1 MPTVSVVI
9 ASKVGAPFLD
19 RCLESVS
26 AQAKALGAEV
36 IVVAADSGDAAS
48 RIASR
53 FPWTRVLHAQG
64 IVTIPALRQRG
75 VAEAMGE
82 YVAVIE
88 EHCAAQ
94 SDWPATGLAAHA
106 RGDYAAVGG
115 ALTDSDYDR
124 LADWVVYFIEY
135 HGALPPA
142 PDGETTELN
151 DANIV
156 YRRDALAAHADLLGT
171 GYWPMTLHPTLIGEG
186 RKFLSVPTMVVR
198 HCGPF
203 PFGYYLRQRFLFS
216 RAFAGVRAQNQG
228 MAKRLAYVL
237 GAPLMPFVLLARI
250 GSTVIRK
257 RCRVG
262 KFILALPLIG
272 IALVVLVAGEW
283 VGCVLGP
290 GDALSKVE

>member
-1 MPTVSVVI
+1 MPTISVVI

-19 RCLESVS
+19 RCLESVR
-26 AQAKALGAEV
+26 AEAKALRADV
-36 IVVAADSGDAAS
+36 VVVAAGSDDYAA

-53 FPWTRVLHAQG
+53 FPWARVVHPRDIA
-64 IVTIPALRQRG
+64 TIPALRQHG
-75 VAEAMGE
+75 VNASASE

-94 SDWPATGLAAHA
+94 SGWLATGLAAHA
-106 RGDYAAVGG
+106 RGSYAAVGG
-115 ALTDSDYDR
+115 ALFDSDYDR

-142 PDGETTELN
+142 PDGETSDLN
-151 DANIV
+151 DANII
-156 YRRDALAAHADLLGT
+156 YRRDALAAHAELLGA
-171 GYWPMTLHPTLIGEG
+171 GYWPMTLHPTLAAEG
-186 RKFLSVPTMVVR
+186 RKFLSVPQMVVR

-216 RAFAGVRAQNQG
+216 RAYAGVRAQNQG
-228 MAKRLAYVL
+228 IARRLAYVF
-237 GAPLMPFVLLARI
+237 GAPLVPIMLLARI
-250 GSTVIRK
+250 GTTVVRK

-262 KFILALPLIG
+262 KFVSALPLVAV
-272 IALVVLVAGEW
+272 ALVVLVAGEW

-290 GDALSKVE
+290 GDALNKVE

>member
-1 MPTVSVVI
+1 MPTISVVI

-19 RCLESVS
+19 RCVESVR
-26 AQAKALGAEV
+26 AEAAALGAEV
-36 IVVAADSGDAAS
+36 IVVAAGSDDAAAG
-48 RIASR
+48 IATR
-53 FPWTRVLHAQG
+53 FPWVRLVHPRG
-64 IVTIPALRQRG
+64 VVTIPALRQRG
-75 VAEAMGE
+75 VDAAAGE

-94 SDWPATGLAAHA
+94 GDWLAAGLAAHA
-106 RGDYAAVGG
+106 RDDYAAVGG

-124 LADWVVYFIEY
+124 VADWVVYFIEY

-156 YRRDALAAHADLLGT
+156 YRREALTAHAGLLGE
-171 GYWPMTLHPTLIGEG
+171 GYWPMTLHPTLIAEG
-186 RKFLSVPTMVVR
+186 RKFLSAPAMVVR

-216 RAFAGVRAQNQG
+216 RAFAGVRARKQG
-228 MAKRLAYVL
+228 PAKRLAYVL
-237 GAPLMPFVLLARI
+237 GAPLVPFVLLARI
-250 GSTVIRK
+250 GATVIGK

-262 KFILALPLIG
+262 KFIVALPLIA

-290 GDALSKVE
+290 GDALSRVE